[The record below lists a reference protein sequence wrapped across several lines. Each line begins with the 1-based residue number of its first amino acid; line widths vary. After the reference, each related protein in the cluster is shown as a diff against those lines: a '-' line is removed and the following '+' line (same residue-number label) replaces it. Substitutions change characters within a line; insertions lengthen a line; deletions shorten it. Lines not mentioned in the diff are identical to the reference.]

1 MGCHRSD
8 LVDCRERRRVGWW
21 LGGAISRN
29 KGTDDRPLC
38 GTGNRVMLWGVLVLR
53 STNATTR
60 LPLMDCLMPHSAP
73 LAAEGMMQV
82 NTAEQTV
89 LFT

>member
-1 MGCHRSD
+1 MLLLDAVDGLSD
-8 LVDCRERRRVGWW
+8 
-21 LGGAISRN
+21 A
-29 KGTDDRPLC
+29 TLC
-38 GTGNRVMLWGVLVLR
+38 
-53 STNATTR
+53 S
-60 LPLMDCLMPHSAP
+60 